1 MRECCLLDVPL
12 DRLSAAHQ
20 RLFLNSEAL
29 PPKVEFLAEDL
40 PAEGSALLAWLGA
53 VIFGGMAVAGIW
65 GLVAELMSPRR
76 TITNGSLAF
85 VLLLLLGLLYLVTR
99 SVGQARRY
107 KRRFAQREERS
118 GTLLAPDAVLWH
130 WFGGGFSV
138 VPRAAITEV
147 KTEVRQEM
155 VGKFSKR
162 LKIPVVAAK
171 GERGETLRLEMPL
184 SEEQFTRWWKAEAK

>member
-1 MRECCLLDVPL
+1 MNQCCLLDVPL

-29 PPKVEFLAEDL
+29 PPKVEFLPEDL

-65 GLVAELMSPRR
+65 GLMAELMSARR
-76 TITNGSLAF
+76 TMTNGVVAF
-85 VLLLLLGLLYLVTR
+85 VLLFLVGLLYLVGR
-99 SVGQARRY
+99 SVGQARRS
-107 KRRFAQREERS
+107 KRRFAQKTERS

-147 KTEVRQEM
+147 TTEIRQEM
-155 VGKFSKR
+155 AGKFSKR
-162 LKIPVVAAK
+162 FKIPVVTAK
-171 GERGETLRLEMPL
+171 GERGGTLRLEMPL